1 MIRRVL
7 VTLDGSTFAEAAL
20 PPAVALARR
29 SGAELRLLVAHDP
42 TWAFADHEAQAGAR
56 ARALAYLALKQEP
69 IGATDLQVTP
79 VLRDGQV
86 VRTVLEEAKEWNA
99 DLIVMATHGRGP
111 VSRFW
116 LGSVADQC
124 VRHSHR
130 PVLLLRP
137 PEDGS
142 LGKEGGWSVRRVVIP
157 VDGSQLAETALD
169 AGLDIADYFGAPI
182 DLLRVVG
189 RVELPATPFLPEAV
203 AMSSEMFEAERV
215 AAEEYVE
222 QLSEKLRSS
231 GTESSKR
238 VVIADR
244 VAHAILEHAGSD
256 LIVIATHARLGV
268 NRAVLGSV
276 ADQVVR
282 GATGPVLVVPPQ
294 DGSQDNEEQALRAD
308 RPSTM
313 TTGA

>member
-1 MIRRVL
+1 
-7 VTLDGSTFAEAAL
+7 
-20 PPAVALARR
+20 
-29 SGAELRLLVAHDP
+29 
-42 TWAFADHEAQAGAR
+42 
-56 ARALAYLALKQEP
+56 
-69 IGATDLQVTP
+69 
-79 VLRDGQV
+79 
-86 VRTVLEEAKEWNA
+86 
-99 DLIVMATHGRGP
+99 MAP
-111 VSRFW
+111 
-116 LGSVADQC
+116 
-124 VRHSHR
+124 
-130 PVLLLRP
+130 
-137 PEDGS
+137 

>member
-7 VTLDGSTFAEAAL
+7 VTLDGSAFAEAAL
-20 PPAVALARR
+20 PPAAALARKT
-29 SGAELRLLVAHDP
+29 GAEIRLLVAHDP
-42 TWAFADHEAQAGAR
+42 MWAFADPETQAGAR
-56 ARALAYLALKQEP
+56 ARALEYLALKQEA
-69 IGATDLQVTP
+69 IGATDLHATL

-86 VRTVLEEAKEWNA
+86 VRTILEEAAERNA

-124 VRHSHR
+124 VRRSHR

-137 PEDGS
+137 PEDAS
-142 LGKEGGWSVRRVVIP
+142 LVDERGWSVRRVVIP

-169 AGLDIADYFGAPI
+169 AGLAMADCFGAPI

-203 AMSSEMFEAERV
+203 AMSSEIFEAERV
-215 AAEEYVE
+215 AAEEYLE

-244 VAHAILEHAGSD
+244 VAHAVLEHAGND

-294 DGSQDNEEQALRAD
+294 DGPQDSEEPALATSPA
-308 RPSTM
+308 RPS
-313 TTGA
+313 